1 MSSRPPDYS
10 ELFADCA
17 PGLVLYAR
25 QWLFSVGMA
34 AAAEDVV
41 QEAFLKLLQEEKLP
55 PDSPRAWLF
64 RVVRNEAIDR
74 RRREN
79 RYRQESVPNWFE
91 DIAER
96 FPDEPLFDGAEL
108 TRALEKL
115 EPVWREIVVSKI
127 WGGLTFKEIAEL
139 TGRPSSSVHWDY
151 QRALERLR
159 EILEQ

>member
-1 MSSRPPDYS
+1 MSPNLFDYS
-10 ELFADCA
+10 EWLADFLESGT
-17 PGLVLYAR
+17 PGLILYAR
-25 QWLFSVGMA
+25 QWFES
-34 AAAEDVV
+34 AAEDVV
-41 QEAFLKLLQEEKLP
+41 HDAIVKLLQEKPP

-64 RVVRNEAIDR
+64 RVVRNEAINR

-108 TRALEKL
+108 TRALDKL